1 LKQLD
6 GRPEAQ
12 ISFKVTNASQIR
24 TRLKGKTMISRKAI
38 GACFAS
44 LLVATTAFAARPSSG
59 LQVVLREYSRT
70 FVLAP
75 GESAGIASACRRGET
90 VLGGSPTSI
99 PLNVSIVYSSLFF
112 DGVGSGWTVEYR
124 NDGAQDVTVQ
134 GTTGALCTVGRLI
147 PG

>member
-1 LKQLD
+1 MGSPNRSFHLKLTSRHKF
-6 GRPEAQ
+6 GR
-12 ISFKVTNASQIR
+12 AS
-24 TRLKGKTMISRKAI
+24 KGKTMISRKLAMSV
-38 GACFAS
+38 CLAS
-44 LLVATTAFAARPSSG
+44 VLASTAANATRPTSG

-75 GESAGIASACRRGET
+75 GQTGGVASACRRGET

-99 PLNVSIVYSSLFF
+99 PPNVSIAYSSLFF

-124 NDGAQDVTVQ
+124 NDGPQDVTVQ
-134 GTTGALCTVGRLI
+134 ATTGALCTAGRLI